1 MMNKIVYLSK
11 KIHTREDIE
20 KWEEQS
26 FIPKS
31 MVKINR

>member
-1 MMNKIVYLSK
+1 MNKIVYLSK
-11 KIHTREDIE
+11 KNTYKRGYR